1 MKYISGA
8 SFSNVESER
17 ELKNK
22 RIAYEAALEGIV
34 LLKND
39 GVLPLKSKKIALY
52 GTGAICTIKGGTG
65 SGEVN
70 ERHSVS
76 ILEGLEKAG
85 FEVLTKPYLYDI
97 LNEYNENKHQYEE
110 DFKKLSLP
118 EMINS
123 MNLLGSVSLPYGR
136 ILNEKDFSFQTDTAI
151 YVVARQ
157 AGEGQDKKIEKGE
170 FDLSPIEKTNIRLL
184 SERYKNVI
192 LVINSGSYM
201 NIDIVDEVDV
211 KGIIFFCQQGS
222 QGGEAF
228 ASIISGEVS
237 PSGKLV
243 DTWVKK
249 YSDIPFAD
257 DYSYRSGDTSQE
269 YYKEGIYVGYRYFDS
284 FKVEPRYH
292 FGYGLTY
299 SKFSFSDYRIKVQED
314 NVFVSI
320 KVRNVGLFSAKE
332 VIQVYV
338 SCPQTKIK
346 KEYQRLVGFRKTKLL
361 KPNEEE
367 IIEIS
372 FDMDYCTSYHAD
384 ISSQVLE
391 EGDYIVRVGNAS
403 NETTI
408 AGIIEIENDIIVSK
422 LKNVCPVSKEFE
434 ILEQSEK
441 IIYEDISSYEKIKYK
456 RRKEKEIIKY
466 KERTIVDDPSVTEIL
481 SKLSIKEMVDLCVG
495 TGMPGMFNVNYVAC
509 PGACGRTTD
518 KLIKKGL
525 INVNLCDG
533 PAGIRILKRC
543 AISKRGIFKLKLI
556 DYMMSFMEFFPKYI
570 KRILGP
576 SKKDKVL
583 YQFTTAFPVGTSLA
597 QTWNKELVEKVGVAI
612 GDEMVEFNATYW
624 LAPAM
629 NIHRNPLCGRNY
641 EYFSEDPVLSGK
653 IASYLTIGIQS
664 HEGIYSTIKHFACN
678 NQEDNR
684 NKCSSNID
692 ERTLREIYLRGFEIC
707 VKEAHPKA
715 LMTSYNLV
723 NGIYTPNSFDLIN
736 EVLRC
741 EWKFDGLVMSDWYAT
756 GKEDSTN
763 TQLGFDDI
771 AIAVGNDLIMPG
783 GRKYKKNILR
793 GYKNGYVTKEQIQAS
808 ASIIIKQILDS
819 KVNKLYPPQFFLK
832 NK

>member
-17 ELKNK
+17 ELRN
-22 RIAYEAALEGIV
+22 RNIAYEAALEGIV

-39 GVLPLKSKKIALY
+39 GVLPLKNKKIALF

-76 ILEGLEKAG
+76 ILQGLEDAG
-85 FEVLTKPYLYDI
+85 FTILTKPWLQDT
-97 LNEYNENKHQYEE
+97 LNEYNENIRKYEQE
-110 DFKKLSLP
+110 FRKLSLP
-118 EMINS
+118 QMMNS
-123 MNLLGSVSLPYGR
+123 MNLLDSVSLPYGR
-136 ILNEKDFSFQTDTAI
+136 IIKDEELSNADTDTAI

-170 FDLSPIEKTNIRLL
+170 FDLSPVEKTNISLL
-184 SERYKNVI
+184 SKAFKNVI

-201 NIDIVDEVDV
+201 NIDIVDEIDV
-211 KGIIFFCQQGS
+211 KGIIFLCQQGS
-222 QGGEAF
+222 QGGVAF
-228 ASIISGEVS
+228 ADIVSGKVS

-269 YYKEGIYVGYRYFDS
+269 YYKEGIYVGYRYFDT

-299 SKFSFSDYRIKVQED
+299 TNFSFSNHKLRIEGDKV
-314 NVFVSI
+314 VVSVKI
-320 KVRNVGLFSAKE
+320 QNIGSFNAKE
-332 VIQVYV
+332 VAQVYV
-338 SCPQTKIK
+338 SCPQTKLK
-346 KEYQRLVGFRKTKLL
+346 KEYQRLVAFKKTKTLT
-361 KPNEEE
+361 PNEEVE
-367 IIEIS
+367 LEIS

-384 ISSQVLE
+384 ISSNVLE
-391 EGDYIVRVGNAS
+391 KGNYIVRLGNAS
-403 NETTI
+403 NNTCI
-408 AGIIEIENDIIVSK
+408 AGVIEIENDIIVSK
-422 LKNVCPVSKEFE
+422 LKNICPVIKEFE
-434 ILEQSEK
+434 TLEQTEK
-441 IIYEDISSYEKIKYK
+441 ITFEDLSSYEKIKYK
-456 RRKEKEIIKY
+456 RVKDKEIVRY
-466 KERTIVDDPSVTEIL
+466 KERTVVEDEKVKKIL
-481 SKLSIKEMVDLCVG
+481 STLSLKEMVDLCVG
-495 TGMPGMFNVNYVAC
+495 TGILGMFNVNYVAC
-509 PGACGRTTD
+509 PGAVGRTTD

-533 PAGIRILKRC
+533 PAGVRILKRC

-570 KRILGP
+570 KRLLGP

-583 YQFTTAFPVGTSLA
+583 YQFATAFPVGTSLA
-597 QTWNKELVEKVGVAI
+597 QTWNQELVEKVGKAI
-612 GDEMVEFNATYW
+612 GDEMEEFNATYW

-653 IASYLTIGIQS
+653 IASSLTIGLQS
-664 HEGIYSTIKHFACN
+664 HNGIYATIKHFACN

-684 NKCSSNID
+684 NKCSSNVD
-692 ERTLREIYLRGFEIC
+692 ERTLREIYLRTFEIC
-707 VKEAHPKA
+707 VKEAHPKS

-723 NGIYTPNSFDLIN
+723 NGIYTSNSFDLIN

-741 EWKFDGLVMSDWYAT
+741 EWQFDGLVMSDWYAT
-756 GKEDSTN
+756 GKEESTK

-771 AIAVGNDLIMPG
+771 ALAVGNDLIMPG
-783 GRKYKKNILR
+783 GRKYKNNILK
-793 GYKNGYVTKEQIQAS
+793 GYKKGFVTKEQIEAS
-808 ASIIIKQILDS
+808 ASIIIKQILES
-819 KVNKLYPPQFFLK
+819 KVNKLYPPHFFLDK
-832 NK
+832 

>member
-320 KVRNVGLFSAKE
+320 KVRKKLFKYMFLA
-332 VIQVYV
+332 
-338 SCPQTKIK
+338 
-346 KEYQRLVGFRKTKLL
+346 L
-361 KPNEEE
+361 K
-367 IIEIS
+367 
-372 FDMDYCTSYHAD
+372 
-384 ISSQVLE
+384 Q
-391 EGDYIVRVGNAS
+391 
-403 NETTI
+403 
-408 AGIIEIENDIIVSK
+408 K
-422 LKNVCPVSKEFE
+422 
-434 ILEQSEK
+434 
-441 IIYEDISSYEKIKYK
+441 
-456 RRKEKEIIKY
+456 
-466 KERTIVDDPSVTEIL
+466 
-481 SKLSIKEMVDLCVG
+481 
-495 TGMPGMFNVNYVAC
+495 
-509 PGACGRTTD
+509 
-518 KLIKKGL
+518 
-525 INVNLCDG
+525 
-533 PAGIRILKRC
+533 
-543 AISKRGIFKLKLI
+543 
-556 DYMMSFMEFFPKYI
+556 
-570 KRILGP
+570 
-576 SKKDKVL
+576 
-583 YQFTTAFPVGTSLA
+583 
-597 QTWNKELVEKVGVAI
+597 
-612 GDEMVEFNATYW
+612 
-624 LAPAM
+624 
-629 NIHRNPLCGRNY
+629 
-641 EYFSEDPVLSGK
+641 
-653 IASYLTIGIQS
+653 
-664 HEGIYSTIKHFACN
+664 
-678 NQEDNR
+678 
-684 NKCSSNID
+684 
-692 ERTLREIYLRGFEIC
+692 
-707 VKEAHPKA
+707 
-715 LMTSYNLV
+715 
-723 NGIYTPNSFDLIN
+723 
-736 EVLRC
+736 
-741 EWKFDGLVMSDWYAT
+741 
-756 GKEDSTN
+756 
-763 TQLGFDDI
+763 
-771 AIAVGNDLIMPG
+771 
-783 GRKYKKNILR
+783 
-793 GYKNGYVTKEQIQAS
+793 
-808 ASIIIKQILDS
+808 
-819 KVNKLYPPQFFLK
+819 
-832 NK
+832 